1 VGLDSGLID
10 LYNKP
15 YYYFYLIPG
24 FPIEYNAS
32 YEIFIDD
39 KLIKLK
45 NYLDPVYTAKI
56 INGLFIL
63 PNNFNYAFNHT
74 SLAITMY
81 NNRNIFTHILKQEN
95 KYSYYMPNTNNTI
108 LHVLDTKNINLLST
122 IGNGLQ
128 DLYIRPLFNRN
139 YSLGSCNIS
148 IEGVDNCRILFGN
161 NISIFKD
168 TINIGYLPAGQYKV
182 AFLDDKDNPITITS
196 VNGNII
202 DQDSFH
208 IKIDRR
214 LLSNQTQTSLL
225 SKDILDKPSPEY
237 SNLTINLTPHN
248 TSFELFGPNNFYR
261 SFKKGFQQLHN
272 IIPGEYNIKYKN
284 ITKTILVI
292 KNDNN
297 YFSNL

>member
-1 VGLDSGLID
+1 
-10 LYNKP
+10 
-15 YYYFYLIPG
+15 
-24 FPIEYNAS
+24 
-32 YEIFIDD
+32 
-39 KLIKLK
+39 
-45 NYLDPVYTAKI
+45 
-56 INGLFIL
+56 
-63 PNNFNYAFNHT
+63 
-74 SLAITMY
+74 MY